1 MIKQGRTTYAFGGLG
16 ERSTFFK
23 ARMSS
28 AGSAQCSR
36 GFSPGTE
43 RLSSCGVK
51 ESERAVAL
59 AARRAV
65 AATERNFI
73 VVVCWGGRDVYVEVV
88 VVQRDEGK
96 SSLGRR
102 CGCAFGD
109 AEACGDATTELGSLT
124 ARTVL

>member
-1 MIKQGRTTYAFGGLG
+1 
-16 ERSTFFK
+16 
-23 ARMSS
+23 
-28 AGSAQCSR
+28 
-36 GFSPGTE
+36 
-43 RLSSCGVK
+43 
-51 ESERAVAL
+51 
-59 AARRAV
+59 
-65 AATERNFI
+65 

-124 ARTVL
+124 ARTVPFFMPEVSNRGGQVPTVDIPGSERKHMKTVWKQQLVALLYFPYLHHKLPPHD